1 MDEWIGLILGGLTL
15 LTPIVFIL
23 TKHQQ
28 KMAMILH
35 QQSVSQPAANTA
47 ELADLRQL
55 MHQQA
60 IMIDNLAKSQAALSA
75 QISAQTEVAT
85 RLQSTNY

>member
-1 MDEWIGLILGGLTL
+1 MEEWIGLLLGGLTL

-35 QQSVSQPAANTA
+35 QQAASPPSIDNA
-47 ELADLRQL
+47 ELAELRQL

-60 IMIDNLAKSQAALSA
+60 IMIDNLAKSHDALRV
-75 QISAQTEVAT
+75 QISDQTEVAA
-85 RLQSTNY
+85 RLQSTN

>member
-1 MDEWIGLILGGLTL
+1 MDEWIGLLLGGLTL
-15 LTPIVFIL
+15 LTPIVIIL

-28 KMAMILH
+28 KMAMIIH
-35 QQSVSQPAANTA
+35 QQGASPPASNTD

-60 IMIDNLAKSQAALSA
+60 IMIDNLAKSHDALRA
-75 QISAQTEVAT
+75 QILAQTEVAA
-85 RLQSTNY
+85 RLQSTN